1 MSEQPLLREIAK
13 LLRKLHAGIKL
24 ARSDVPIR
32 LGEITEKELAGA
44 TQRLEN
50 LVEMTESA
58 ANTTLELAEGMMQT
72 LTEQGAAHKSVLE
85 KMEQQLASGEP
96 PTAELLGEALE
107 ALKSKAGTEKALQ
120 KPLTEILLAQSYQDL
135 TGQVAQKIGNLLN
148 ELEQELLD
156 LVKTFGVVPTDKK
169 KPSDQIELQGPQSK
183 KSEAKKSQDE
193 VDSLLDSLGF

>member
-1 MSEQPLLREIAK
+1 MSEQPLLRELAK
-13 LLRKLHAGIKL
+13 LLRKLHAGIKM
-24 ARSDVPIR
+24 ARSDVPLR
-32 LGEITEKELAGA
+32 LGKIAEKELAGA
-44 TQRLEN
+44 THRLEN

-72 LTEQGAAHKSVLE
+72 LTEQGVAHKSVLE
-85 KMEQQLASGEP
+85 KIEQQLTSGEP

-107 ALKSKAGTEKALQ
+107 VLKSKAGTEKALQ

-135 TGQVAQKIGNLLN
+135 TGQVAQKIGTLLN
-148 ELEQELLD
+148 ELEEDLLD

-169 KPSDQIELQGPQSK
+169 KPSDQIELQGPQSE
-183 KSEAKKSQDE
+183 KSETKKSQDE